1 MTRLRAAILTLAA
14 LTFGPALAAAA
25 EPYRLAPYKDEL
37 FRYPR
42 ILDEQYGGDYLEVEY
57 SRPRDLDVRDTERGV
72 KVDPKYVSLDTDAAQ
87 ADLAIDIGGRTIRT
101 FAVGRS
107 AGGARAIVVLIHG
120 RGTGRPTGVDHW
132 IHGGNFNPIKNL
144 KKRND
149 GLYLS
154 PSFADFGS
162 KGAAE
167 MKALILHG
175 AGLSPGAPVFL
186 ACGSLGARICWRMMR
201 DDTVVPLIGGLIL
214 FDPVMDRND
223 LRLAA
228 ALDPARRVPI
238 LITGSREDTVV
249 GWRTQRDLFR
259 AMKAAVPDYPIRYV
273 LFSAGT
279 HGLSL
284 RMTDWR
290 ATLNWM
296 LRVKEESE

>member
-1 MTRLRAAILTLAA
+1 MSELMTKR
-14 LTFGPALAAAA
+14 FFALAAAA
-25 EPYRLAPYKDEL
+25 ILLFLAPSFAAGYRIAPYKDDL
-37 FRYPR
+37 FAYPKV
-42 ILDEQYGGDYLEVEY
+42 LESAYGGDYVKVEY
-57 SRPRDLDVRDTERGV
+57 VELRDINGRDEIP
-72 KVDPKYVSLDTDAAQ
+72 VDKAKPEYLSLDTKAVERDMT
-87 ADLAIDIGGRTIRT
+87 LIDGRIKLPYIATGKID
-101 FAVGRS
+101 
-107 AGGARAIVVLIHG
+107 GGAKAIVIYVHG
-120 RGTGRPTGVDHW
+120 RNGNRFQGANDGMF
-132 IHGGNFNPIKNL
+132 GGNFNRIKNL
-144 KKRND
+144 MMRND

-167 MKALILHG
+167 VKALILHG

-186 ACGSLGARICWRMMR
+186 ACGSLGAQICWRLMR
-201 DDTVVPLIGGLIL
+201 DDAVVPLIAGLIL
-214 FDPVMDRND
+214 FDPVMKKND
-223 LRLAA
+223 LRIAA
-228 ALDPARRVPI
+228 GLDPARRVPI

-249 GWRTQRDLFR
+249 GWRAQRDLFR

-296 LRVKEESE
+296 LGEGE